1 MYLRLKFELIKKGY
15 TIELFAKKIGMAE
28 KTLRN
33 KIGGVTDFTWREC
46 LLIKEVLQTDIPL
59 EELFEKENIETQ
71 EET

>member
-1 MYLRLKFELIKKGY
+1 MYLRLKFELMKKGY

-33 KIGGVTDFTWREC
+33 KINGSTDFLWREC
-46 LLIKEVLQTDIPL
+46 LLIREVLQTDIPL
-59 EELFEKENIETQ
+59 EELFKKENIETK